1 MAYDVTKT
9 DGTRLTILA
18 DRTVDITTP
27 IKLIGKNYAGYG
39 EIMAENLVQMLE
51 NFSSPGNLDTYQP
64 EDTTKLGNPIIGQL
78 WYDSVNEVINLYT
91 AGGWSPLGG
100 RDLIGGKKTG
110 IKIGSITDTSGFQHP
125 AMQFIVNKIVVAIM
139 SSDAGT
145 YTPGGPDIELA
156 VGFPDIGQGI
166 NLNQSGNAD
175 IGEEQWGNFKLRGR
189 TVEAEFAD
197 MAEIYRADTP
207 LLPGNLVRLGG
218 EQEITKTIKAWDDQV
233 FGVISTAP
241 GFLLNSRMKMQEHAY
256 PVALKGRVPC
266 LVKGPIRAGQRI
278 VPSDEAGVGM
288 ATDHFNDTM
297 AIIGRAIGHKE
308 TDGIG
313 LVEAAVGVK

>member
-51 NFSSPGNLDTYQP
+51 NFSSPGNLNTYQP
-64 EDTTKLGNPIIGQL
+64 EDTKLVNPIIGQL
-78 WYDSVNEVINLYT
+78 WYDSVNEVINIYT

-125 AMQFIVNKIVVAIM
+125 AMQFVVNKVVVAIM

-145 YTPGGPDIELA
+145 YTPGGPDAALA
-156 VGFPDIGQGI
+156 IPFPDIGQGI
-166 NLNQSGNAD
+166 NLNQSGTAD
-175 IGEEQWGNFKLRGR
+175 AGEETWGNFKLRGR

-218 EQEITKTIKAWDDQV
+218 EQEITKTIKAWDDEV

-278 VPSDEAGVGM
+278 VPSDINGVGM
-288 ATDHFNDTM
+288 AADHYDPA

>member
-18 DRTVDITTP
+18 DRTVDVTTP

-51 NFSSPGNLDTYQP
+51 HFSSPGSLTTYQP
-64 EDTTKLGNPIIGQL
+64 EDNKLVNPIIGQL
-78 WYDSVNEVINLYT
+78 WYDSVNEVINIYT

-110 IKIGSITDTSGFQHP
+110 IKIGNIIDTYGQPRP

-145 YTPGGPDIELA
+145 YTPGGTDAALA
-156 VGFPDIGQGI
+156 NAFPEIGQGI
-166 NLNQSGNAD
+166 NLNQSGTAD
-175 IGEEQWGNFKLRGR
+175 VGEETWGNFKLRGR

-207 LLPGNLVRLGG
+207 LIPGNLVRLGG
-218 EQEITKTIKAWDDQV
+218 DKEITKTIKAWDDEV

-278 VPSDEAGVGM
+278 VPSDISGVGM
-288 ATDHFNDTM
+288 AADHYDPA
-297 AIIGRAIGHKE
+297 AIIGQAISSKDTE
-308 TDGIG
+308 EVG

>member
-18 DRTVDITTP
+18 DRTVDVTTP

-51 NFSSPGNLDTYQP
+51 HFSSPGSLTTYQP
-64 EDTTKLGNPIIGQL
+64 EDTKLINPIIGQL
-78 WYDSVNEVINLYT
+78 WYDSVNEVINIYT

-110 IKIGSITDTSGFQHP
+110 IKIGNIIDTFGQPHP
-125 AMQFIVNKIVVAIM
+125 AMQFVVNKVVVAIM

-145 YTPGGPDIELA
+145 YTPGGPDASLA
-156 VGFPDIGQGI
+156 AGFPDIGQGI

-175 IGEEQWGNFKLRGR
+175 VGEEEWGNFKLRGR

-197 MAEIYRADTP
+197 MAEIYRADAP
-207 LLPGNLVRLGG
+207 LIPGNLVRLGG
-218 EQEITKTIKAWDDQV
+218 EKEITKTIKAWDDEV

-278 VPSDEAGVGM
+278 VPSDINGVGM
-288 ATDHFNDTM
+288 AADHYNPA
-297 AIIGRAIGHKE
+297 AIIGRAISSKDTE
-308 TDGIG
+308 EVG